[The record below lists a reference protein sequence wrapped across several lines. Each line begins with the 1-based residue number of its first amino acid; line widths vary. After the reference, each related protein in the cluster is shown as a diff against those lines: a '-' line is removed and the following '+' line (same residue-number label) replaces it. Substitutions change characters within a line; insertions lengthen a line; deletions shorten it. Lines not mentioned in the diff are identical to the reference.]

1 MDAVPK
7 SIMGMAS
14 IFEDAFLTTLPHSE
28 PQLSM
33 KSLVD
38 VVSFLL
44 KIPREICHGIVGL
57 YACSQRVSQTRPKVL
72 MNVIETQRA
81 CWPFRTLDTLSFELI
96 VGYVSAMRTRLVTNE
111 D

>member
-1 MDAVPK
+1 MLITFEPAGGSAKYLASVLKESTAIRAIFFQIFKTLLSLSNLSRYQKTAKTKTAVSKVDAVPK
-7 SIMGMAS
+7 SKMGMAS

-44 KIPREICHGIVGL
+44 KIPRH
-57 YACSQRVSQTRPKVL
+57 SS
-72 MNVIETQRA
+72 
-81 CWPFRTLDTLSFELI
+81 
-96 VGYVSAMRTRLVTNE
+96 
-111 D
+111 